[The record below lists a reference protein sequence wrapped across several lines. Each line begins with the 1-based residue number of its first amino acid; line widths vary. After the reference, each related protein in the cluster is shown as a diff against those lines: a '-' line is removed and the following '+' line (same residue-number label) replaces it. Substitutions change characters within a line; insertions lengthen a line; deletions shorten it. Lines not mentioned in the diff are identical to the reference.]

1 MRKTRRNGRGL
12 AVGLLGPAALV
23 ALAVVVA
30 GCSDLFTV
38 KNPGQIQDDDLNSE
52 PGINALVFGMS
63 FDLSQVYDEL
73 GFLIARASDEMA
85 GSGSYFSTGLFR
97 RGVLDPDDMDFYWE
111 QTQNFRWVAENG
123 IERSRELL
131 GNRFDG
137 DPRIARAYLFAGV
150 ANRILGED
158 FCEVLFDGGPAQ
170 PKSAAFE
177 RAIPHFQAAVQQGT
191 AAGRTDIVTAAHGG
205 LAQVNANLGNWS
217 TAVSEAA
224 MVPTDFVFSA
234 QYFLPDLENEIYD
247 ETHDRAEMSAF
258 GALAGS
264 FAAPGDPRAPF
275 TDCTQGGC
283 TTTVGADGLTDHY
296 RQEKYPEEG
305 SDIPVIRGT
314 DMRLIEAE
322 ARLVGG
328 DMSGAMMKINEVRD
342 FYGLGALTA
351 SGLGTGVTGDP
362 NSMTVWD
369 ILDRERHL
377 TLWLEGRR
385 LWDLHRWDH
394 PFLNGGSIVY
404 PGVSRRASCIPISRS
419 ECDTNRNIT
428 CP

>member
-1 MRKTRRNGRGL
+1 MRQTRKIGL
-12 AVGLLGPAALV
+12 GTAAGLSGPAALV

-52 PGINALVFGMS
+52 EGINALVFGMS
-63 FDLSQVYDEL
+63 FDLSQVYDETA
-73 GFLIARASDEMA
+73 FLIARAGDEMA
-85 GSGSYFSTGLFR
+85 GSGSYFSTGQFR
-97 RGVLDPDDMDFYWE
+97 RGILDRDDMDFYWE
-111 QTQNFRWVAENG
+111 QTQNFRWVSENG

-150 ANRILGED
+150 ANRRLGEN

-177 RAIPHFQAAVQQGT
+177 RAIPHFQAAIQQGT
-191 AAGRTDIVTAAHGG
+191 AAGRNDVVTAARGG
-205 LAQVNANLGNWS
+205 LAQANAGLGNWS
-217 TAVSEAA
+217 QAA
-224 MVPTDFVFSA
+224 SDAAQVPTDFVFSA

-247 ETHDRAEMSAF
+247 ETHDRHEMSAF

-264 FAAPGDPRAPF
+264 FAAPGDPRAPY
-275 TDCTQGGC
+275 TDCRVGGC
-283 TTTVGADGLTDHY
+283 PTNVGADGLTAHL

-322 ARLVGG
+322 AALRGG
-328 DMSGAMMKINEVRD
+328 NVSGAMAKINEVRD
-342 FYGLGALTA
+342 FYGLGPLTA
-351 SGLGTGVTGDP
+351 TGAGSGVTGDP
-362 NSMTVWD
+362 NSNTAWD

-404 PGVSRRASCIPISRS
+404 PGISRRASCIPISRS
-419 ECDTNRNIT
+419 ECDTNRNIS